1 MRCTTLATVAVAAVA
16 VSAHPHKHARGH
28 VHGIV
33 AKRLPAPA
41 LVYQPG
47 PVATVVVYVLDGQP
61 ISEDEVRQGIANG
74 TLIWGDDGNLS
85 TSTTATPTPVPLP
98 TQPPEEQ
105 PPAQTTE
112 SQAPQESQ
120 PAQPEQPDPQPA
132 PSPDEQP
139 QPKPSSAPAPS
150 NEHQNGIE
158 GIDREFPNGEFS
170 CDSFPSGYGAT
181 SIDHAGLGGW
191 IGIQSPGFS
200 GAAGFDDIMTVPH
213 GSCSDGTCCT
223 PNSFCSYSCPP
234 GYLKS
239 SWPEKQGAR
248 KQSVG
253 GLYCNPEGKLELA
266 DGAVAKTLC
275 VKGTDKITVKV
286 ENRLSGVQSICRT
299 DYPGMYLLLAKS
311 FFLLN
316 DTHDAQVPSPKPFR

>member
-1 MRCTTLATVAVAAVA
+1 MRCITLATVAVAAV
-16 VSAHPHKHARGH
+16 VVNAHPHRHARGH
-28 VHGIV
+28 FHSAN
-33 AKRLPAPA
+33 AKRMPAPA
-41 LVYQPG
+41 MVYQPG
-47 PVATVVVYVLDGQP
+47 PVATVVVYVLNGQP

-85 TSTTATPTPVPLP
+85 TSTVATPTPVPLP
-98 TQPPEEQ
+98 TQAPEEQ
-105 PPAQTTE
+105 LPAQVTE
-112 SQAPQESQ
+112 EPDTPKESS
-120 PAQPEQPDPQPA
+120 PPSTAQPDPQPT
-132 PSPDEQP
+132 PSPEPDP
-139 QPKPSSAPAPS
+139 QPEPSSPPPPS
-150 NEHQNGIE
+150 HEHYNGIE
-158 GIDREFPNGEFS
+158 GIDREFPNGEYS

-223 PNSFCSYSCPP
+223 PHSFCSYSCPP

-239 SWPEKQGAR
+239 SWPEKQGAK

-266 DGAVAKTLC
+266 DGAIAKTLC
-275 VKGTDKITVKV
+275 VKGTDKISVKV

-299 DYPGMYLLLAKS
+299 DYPGMHLFYSTPLLS
-311 FFLLN
+311 
-316 DTHDAQVPSPKPFR
+316 QQYS